1 MLSTTKTM
9 SDSIALANYF
19 IERSQSEGED
29 ITVLKLIKL
38 VYIAHGYLLAL
49 MEKSYLN
56 ARYDRVE
63 AWKFGPVIPTVYHT
77 FKYKANNPI
86 TEKGYVCILENNEP
100 KFVVP
105 IVDPSANA
113 VLDFVWKRY
122 GKMSSSDLVSLLHE
136 KGTPW
141 SYCYKEGQNVEIPDL
156 DTKLYYRAVF
166 KKLVEHGK

>member
-105 IVDPSANA
+105 TVDPSANA